1 MATRNPSPPRDASET
16 STPPVSD
23 NIGETAYSKMW
34 LYSLILRVLKFLQ
47 AEPGDPDTIV
57 SDTIDSELEEELCC
71 LWDITVNRDVLPH
84 LREFRLVPVFS
95 GAVVRVLCPRLTEIS
110 LGILANLALDESE
123 CTQMT
128 EEPTFIINIL
138 NLMGSTDT
146 RILMELFRLLQAAL
160 ASHSNRQAWLDAIHF
175 TPEFFDRVT
184 FILCSSTN
192 AGLLVN
198 TISAVE
204 TIVRVDDSISEV
216 WCNDQLLSSILEAQK
231 QMHWLHGDEVEVIHR
246 LLYIFSSNR
255 TGVQTLMSKYYDLY
269 PGFGVYLRKVCED
282 EPHLIPF
289 ERYHNSL
296 RAIIPVIDVIVSNL
310 PLMSALTTFDSDSD
324 ILPCLFNIVW
334 GCAQQ
339 EHLATCSISLTGLW
353 EDLSVMFGDLMRRV
367 QDLLQEKMPTDSA
380 GGGGTASTPPASV
393 SRTLRW
399 LYCLEKSTS
408 PGLREAFVRCCLSRR
423 GEVRGYLVYACH
435 QLHLENLLELVTDE
449 N

>member
-1 MATRNPSPPRDASET
+1 MATRNPSPPRDASGS
-16 STPPVSD
+16 STPPVAD

-47 AEPGDPDTIV
+47 AEPGDPDTIL
-57 SDTIDSELEEELCC
+57 SDSIDSELEKELCC
-71 LWDITVNRDVLPH
+71 LWDITVNREVLPH

-95 GAVVRVLCPRLTEIS
+95 GAVARVLCPRLTEIS

-128 EEPTFIINIL
+128 EEPAFITNIL

-175 TPEFFDRVT
+175 TPEFFDRAT

-216 WCNDQLLSSILEAQK
+216 WCNDQLLSAILEAQK

-310 PLMSALTTFDSDSD
+310 PLMSALTTFDSDPD
-324 ILPCLFNIVW
+324 ILPCLFNIAW

-339 EHLATCSISLTGLW
+339 EHLATCSVSLTGLW
-353 EDLSVMFGDLMRRV
+353 EDLAVMFGDLMRRV
-367 QDLLQEKMPTDSA
+367 QDLLQEKMPTDGA
-380 GGGGTASTPPASV
+380 IGTPPASV

-399 LYCLEKSTS
+399 LFCLEKSTT
-408 PGLREAFVRCCLSRR
+408 PGLRDAFVRCCLSRR
-423 GEVRGYLVYACH
+423 GEVRGHLVYACH